1 MGRKPLCLGDRVQ
14 SGAGMNDLL
23 STWLALQVGILGLLT
38 VMVLMALLPVLLV
51 LP

>member
-1 MGRKPLCLGDRVQ
+1 MR
-14 SGAGMNDLL
+14 DLL
-23 STWLALQVGILGLLT
+23 SSWLALNVAIIGLLT